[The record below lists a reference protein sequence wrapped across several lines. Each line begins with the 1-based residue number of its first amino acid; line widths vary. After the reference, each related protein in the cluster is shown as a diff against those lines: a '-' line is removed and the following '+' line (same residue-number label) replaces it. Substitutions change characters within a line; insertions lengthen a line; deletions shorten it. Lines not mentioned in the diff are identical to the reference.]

1 MLALFGFLLSII
13 YSGIDR
19 KLGAHMQN
27 RIGPPILQPLY
38 DLLKL
43 IQKED
48 IHPEGIS
55 FFYALFP
62 PLTLASAIL
71 LLLLLPL
78 PTQLFSFTYDSLL
91 LIYLLAMSSAFL
103 ILSGF
108 SSNSTFA
115 SHGSWRHMLQ
125 LIGSE
130 LPFLIAFAT
139 LILATNSYSLSTS
152 ILASGSFSLSKIS
165 AAAPHFYPF
174 AFLAFLL
181 ASQAK
186 LSRPPFHIPDA
197 ETEIVAG
204 ITTDYSGKKLALLE
218 YSHMLELFVLISL
231 AVLLFIGYSTPLSF
245 LLHSLII
252 LFLLTAL
259 RFIIARFRIDQSI
272 QFLWLA
278 LAPVA
283 LIDLVRVMLL

>member
-115 SHGSWRHMLQ
+115 SLGSWRHMLQ

-130 LPFLIAFAT
+130 LPFLLAFAT
-139 LILATNSYSLSTS
+139 LIVSAN
-152 ILASGSFSLSKIS
+152 SFSLSKIS
-165 AAAPHFYPF
+165 ASAPHLFPF
-174 AFLAFLL
+174 AFIAFLIS
-181 ASQAK
+181 SQAK
-186 LSRPPFHIPDA
+186 LSRAPFNIPDA

-204 ITTDYSGKKLALLE
+204 ITTDYSGKKLALLQ
-218 YSHMLELFVLISL
+218 YAHMLELFVLISL
-231 AVLLFIGYSTPLSF
+231 TVLLFIGYSTPELF

-252 LFLLTAL
+252 LFLMTTL

-272 QFLWLA
+272 KFLWLA
-278 LAPVA
+278 LAPIA
-283 LIDLVRVMLL
+283 LIDLVRVMIS